1 MLLLYNLGTDWARES
16 RTALVRFG
24 RARDG
29 FVTPSNTYAS
39 LTEEL
44 DDVERIDVEMGDGDT
59 YNMAHKV
66 NMAAG
71 GSAGLEMQD
80 LEESKRR

>member
-1 MLLLYNLGTDWARES
+1 M
-16 RTALVRFG
+16 
-24 RARDG
+24 
-29 FVTPSNTYAS
+29 TPSNTYAS